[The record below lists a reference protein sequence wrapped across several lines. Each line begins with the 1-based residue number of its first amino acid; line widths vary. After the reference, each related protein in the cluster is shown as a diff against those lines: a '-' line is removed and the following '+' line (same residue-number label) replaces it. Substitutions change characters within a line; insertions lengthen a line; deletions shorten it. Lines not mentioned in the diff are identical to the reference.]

1 MSAQTARQFAV
12 LSIDAELPIEN
23 RTFFTRNLDSLR
35 QSECKNDLE
44 AVSITNP
51 TCTLDDFMFMNDRF
65 ASFNAVWT
73 ICSYGGNGTQ
83 VSAPQTDVQIL
94 AQVQANG
101 SAQLRR
107 IIDDSFREEDGGKTT
122 IINPYYLAPED
133 DEEEE

>member
-1 MSAQTARQFAV
+1 MSAQTSRQFAI
-12 LSIDAELPIEN
+12 LSIDAKLPIEN

-35 QSECKNDLE
+35 QNECKIDLE

-51 TCTLDDFMFMNDRF
+51 SCTLDDFMFTNDRF

-83 VSAPQTDVQIL
+83 MSAPQTDVQIL

-107 IIDDSFREEDGGKTT
+107 IIEDSFHEEETGSTC
-122 IINPYYLAPED
+122 IINPYYLEPEED
-133 DEEEE
+133 DEEE